1 MQVATLDH
9 PFFGLCGTA
18 GFTTEEVCWE
28 KEIAVNGSGVDVALW
43 APPDAPM
50 RNELDKGE
58 LDQMADA
65 VQQLATL
72 DEQARRHLLDYLD
85 DDDAFIRHHLEEA
98 DAFPRVAEL
107 FPSGSTTPPDFA
119 QALQLVQVGLWL
131 GHPDPI
137 VMDYMIDPD
146 HSDQVLAVKLGA
158 DGSLASI
165 DWES

>member
-1 MQVATLDH
+1 MATLDH
-9 PFFGLCGTA
+9 PVFGHCSTA

-43 APPDAPM
+43 APPDTPL
-50 RNELDKGE
+50 RNGLDMGE

-65 VQQLATL
+65 VQHLATL

-119 QALQLVQVGLWL
+119 
-131 GHPDPI
+131 
-137 VMDYMIDPD
+137 
-146 HSDQVLAVKLGA
+146 
-158 DGSLASI
+158 
-165 DWES
+165 